1 MISGISIISV
11 PTGTLKR
18 IDDMG
23 VFLTTAIFSIFAY
36 VWLFIVLSVWSK
48 DVIELPEAI
57 LTIVFFILLVLLAFG
72 ADKYNS
78 YKKKKMEKEVLGTQK
93 ARKSMAKDDF
103 YRIIGIQQKNQKKDP
118 RSQDKEEYKL
128 LKGAKN
134 DEEGQGNPN
143 FGGTEIEI
151 PTKPGEE
158 TNPNSVKGE
167 PRKRNNSEFADMIKE
182 VKKDKDGYIDV
193 YDLANRLKPQ
203 PVQERVLYN
212 RGIGATLSGRKPIY
226 NNIQKQRMSRKP
238 TMRSHEDF
246 GFNTLKYSVKED
258 KGPLM
263 VKILNKN
270 NKFQK
275 IGVRTIDGSAT
286 SGLDFE
292 RVNTVVEMT
301 SDKDFVSIEIGIVAD
316 DQVEPDE
323 NFFVELYNLE
333 TGLRYPGQDTLT
345 EVIIIDTDRPG
356 IITFKERLVKVS
368 ENMDFAEVNLIRVD
382 GSDGLVGCRYFS
394 KEKDDNFDKAIM
406 GVDFNPVEGE
416 MWFEHNEMEKTI
428 LVPIKKKDDD
438 PERDDTFEIRIER
451 LSGDSEAKLLERGGV
466 HPKFSKKNFCLV
478 EITANLEFIES
489 VEKVKKILEV
499 EDTSWGGQFRYACML
514 APTLTDEGIEEVTC
528 LDAVMH
534 FLTIF
539 WKLLFALIPPRKMC
553 GGWPCFII
561 ALVFIGIITA
571 VVGEAATVFGCVI
584 GLKPAITAISFV
596 ALGTSLPDTFAS
608 RQAAIE
614 SKTADAAI
622 GNVTGSNSVNVF
634 LGLGLPWMIA
644 TIYKQAK
651 EGKNYDYPAGSL
663 AFSVVLYLSTSVTCF
678 IVLILRRYISGAEL
692 GGMNGA
698 TKWMAGIFC
707 ICLWL
712 IYLIMSALQIM
723 GIVPGI

>member
-23 VFLTTAIFSIFAY
+23 VFLTTAVFCIFAY
-36 VWLFIVLSVWSK
+36 VWLYIVLAVWSK
-48 DVIELPEAI
+48 DYIELAEAI
-57 LTIVFFILLVLLAFG
+57 LTLVFFILLVILAFA
-72 ADKYNS
+72 ADKYNA
-78 YKKKKMEKEVLGTQK
+78 YKKKKLEKEVMGDTLK
-93 ARKSMAKDDF
+93 RKTLSQADF
-103 YRIIGIQQKNQKKDP
+103 YRIIGVQQKNQKGDP
-118 RSQDKEEYKL
+118 RVKKDGEYES
-128 LKGAKN
+128 LKGVEK
-134 DEEGQGNPN
+134 DEENGDKN
-143 FGGTEIEI
+143 FGKTELNLD
-151 PTKPGEE
+151 TKEGE
-158 TNPNSVKGE
+158 TTPNSTGE
-167 PRKRNNSEFADMIKE
+167 GKKKKKTEFSEMIKE
-182 VKKDKDGYIDV
+182 VKKDKEGYIDV

-212 RGIGATLSGRKPIY
+212 RGVGASLSGRKPIY
-226 NNIQKQRMSRKP
+226 NNIQKQRMSRKMTIRP
-238 TMRSHEDF
+238 NEDF

-258 KGPLM
+258 KGPLI

-270 NKFQK
+270 NKYQK

-286 SGLDFE
+286 AGLDYE
-292 RVNTVVEMT
+292 RVQTVVEMT

-323 NFFVELYNLE
+323 NFFIELYNLE
-333 TGLRYPGQDTLT
+333 TGLRYDGKDTIT
-345 EVIIIDTDRPG
+345 EVTIIDTDRPG

-368 ENMDFAEVNLIRVD
+368 ENMDFAEVMLIRVD

-394 KEKDDNFDKAIM
+394 KEKDDNVDRAIM

-438 PERDDTFEIRIER
+438 PERDDTFEIRIEK
-451 LSGDSEAKLLERGGV
+451 LSGDAEKKLMERGGV
-466 HPKFSKKNFCLV
+466 HPKFSKKNFCLI

-514 APTLTDEGIEEVTC
+514 APTLTDDGIEEVTC
-528 LDAVMH
+528 VDAMMH

-539 WKLLFALIPPRKMC
+539 WKLIFALIPPRKLG
-553 GGWPCFII
+553 GGWPCFIV
-561 ALVFIGIITA
+561 ALIFIGIITA
-571 VVGEAATVFGCVI
+571 IVGEAATVFGCVI

-634 LGLGLPWMIA
+634 LGLGLPWLIA
-644 TIYKQAK
+644 SSYKLAK
-651 EGKNYDYPAGSL
+651 ENTDYYYPAGSL

-692 GGMNGA
+692 GGMNGC

-707 ICLWL
+707 IMLWL
-712 IYLIMSALQIM
+712 VYLIMSALQIV